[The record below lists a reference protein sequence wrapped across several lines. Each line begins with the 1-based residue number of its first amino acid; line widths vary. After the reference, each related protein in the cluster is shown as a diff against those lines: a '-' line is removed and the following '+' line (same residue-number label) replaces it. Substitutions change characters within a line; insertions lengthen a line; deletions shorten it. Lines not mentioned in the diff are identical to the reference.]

1 MFSPSSSLIYSCY
14 VFDIGNQPYI
24 YPISSDLVNTGQ
36 KCVCSLTAKSAL
48 SYFDVKVTEY
58 QKCGTFN
65 CTP

>member
-36 KCVCSLTAKSAL
+36 KCVCSLTAIISFKL
-48 SYFDVKVTEY
+48 F
-58 QKCGTFN
+58 
-65 CTP
+65 